1 MIRAA
6 LRALRALAGL
16 ALSLGQALL
25 NWLGSGR
32 NLIRASLIATIFAVC
47 WVALDRCSTA
57 GRSVSGDPF
66 STEPVQINIGEEGYA
81 VPRNYLSYV
90 RRSTTDGR
98 DMTAVLHVLWPGLEP
113 RSPENAHLW
122 QRRHPTRQVRILIND
137 SRVEGYE
144 QLQNALFNASRSG
157 IPFEKNGEP
166 TSFELLEYLRVTPS
180 GRSSRYLVS
189 DGPAYLTPSGNPIMI
204 DCSDH
209 TTDEAKEIF
218 DVEIL
223 CTVDYRLE
231 DGAMLHFTFFL
242 VNLEHW
248 REIDLSVRTLV
259 DSFRR

>member
-1 MIRAA
+1 MVHVPPNA
-6 LRALRALAGL
+6 LRRIMFVALAVAAGL
-16 ALSLGQALL
+16 AALAWHTSDSLA
-25 NWLGSGR
+25 
-32 NLIRASLIATIFAVC
+32 
-47 WVALDRCSTA
+47 D
-57 GRSVSGDPF
+57 DPY
-66 STEPVQINIGEEGYA
+66 SDDLVEVNIGDRGYA

-90 RRSTTDGR
+90 RRSSTDGR

-113 RSPENAHLW
+113 RTPENAHFW

-144 QLQNALFNASRSG
+144 QLQNALFNASRSA
-157 IPFEKNGEP
+157 IPFEKNGEA

-189 DGPAYLTPSGNPIMI
+189 NAAAYLTPAGNPIMI

-209 TTDEAKEIF
+209 TTDEDKEVF

-231 DGAMLHFTFFL
+231 DSAMLHFTFFL

-248 REIDLSVRTLV
+248 REIDASVRELV
-259 DSFRR
+259 NSFRR